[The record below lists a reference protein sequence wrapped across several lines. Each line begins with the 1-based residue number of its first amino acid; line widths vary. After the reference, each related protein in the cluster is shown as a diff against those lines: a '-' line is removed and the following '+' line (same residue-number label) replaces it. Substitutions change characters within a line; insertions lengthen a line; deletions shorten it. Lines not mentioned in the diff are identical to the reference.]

1 MLLNGVQD
9 AEEVGGPE
17 FGDVLVTETGFQEAD
32 GYVDGVVV
40 SVETPA
46 TTAAVKVAGDAYV
59 VYSCY
64 LDAMEQVV
72 HKVVEGG
79 IGLLEVH
86 IIRDDVDHDQ
96 AVLADLFPVLS
107 PPLSA
112 RSRKNQ

>member
-46 TTAAVKVAGDAYV
+46 ATAAVKVAGDAYV

-64 LDAMEQVV
+64 LDECSIKSSRVA
-72 HKVVEGG
+72 
-79 IGLLEVH
+79 
-86 IIRDDVDHDQ
+86 
-96 AVLADLFPVLS
+96 
-107 PPLSA
+107 SA
-112 RSRKNQ
+112 FWGFI